1 MSKATYTNNVTGES
15 YKLGFELREG
25 ETELSRAWELVGFAA
40 RRNGWNKHDVSVKAG
55 H

>member
-25 ETELSRAWELVGFAA
+25 ETELSRAWELVEFAA
-40 RRNGWNKHDVSVKAG
+40 RRKGWNKHDISVKVG
-55 H
+55 F